1 MATYAYLQD
10 HWGELRT
17 NKTHT
22 WQTAIFGFKETD
34 ESNSCEQEKN
44 GGEGGRTVKKKKKK
58 TKKTEILNHT
68 EAVKLLSEYTA
79 DKNTTWALYIAQEPC
94 QLIVR

>member
-1 MATYAYLQD
+1 MKAIPV
-10 HWGELRT
+10 
-17 NKTHT
+17 NK
-22 WQTAIFGFKETD
+22 K
-34 ESNSCEQEKN
+34 KN
-44 GGEGGRTVKKKKKK
+44 GGEGGRTVKKKKKKK

>member
-1 MATYAYLQD
+1 MKAIPV
-10 HWGELRT
+10 
-17 NKTHT
+17 NK
-22 WQTAIFGFKETD
+22 K
-34 ESNSCEQEKN
+34 KN
-44 GGEGGRTVKKKKKK
+44 GGEGGRTVKKKK